1 MSEKLSFDAIDRS
14 ISSLR
19 SLRMP
24 EDEDIFWFRDD
35 LHQPYPIS
43 PMGMTTIQKHH
54 AWGYHVAAEETKLPP
69 SMGSHVK
76 IYKGRVFLG
85 FQGLTDPEVIET
97 RAAQHSQLLDY
108 LRANWD
114 EYYKGKI
121 DEVIEGLSFMRSV
134 NDSMSDKDLHN
145 ALVRSEQINRRNWEI
160 HFILMYPADGLYFE
174 FEGFCKEHGLEE
186 KDMVMMLLGIDTMA
200 TRTDRALWE
209 LAKQAEE
216 SGISDLFLTNDDEDI
231 MKALESNPGATKWL
245 ASFHEFLDVYGHRIT
260 AAHLDVTFPTWIE
273 DPSPV
278 FGTVNTYIPK
288 IRNGWDINAERQ
300 KLLKNAKEAG
310 EQFIAKLPEE
320 EKERFKDL
328 LEVGRK
334 IYHFQEDHG
343 FYIDGSSTADLHNVL
358 MVCGR
363 RLNKYG
369 LLKDPK
375 DVFYMTFVE
384 LVEIME
390 SLVLNKLAAI
400 YHYDR
405 LCNGLLEER
414 KRGWNQANELQEA
427 PLTLGPIPEKVED
440 PIMIKVFGMIDEI
453 IKAGKVEE
461 LKVMDRFEGY
471 SGAPGIIEGVARVIT
486 SFEDFPKLQQG
497 DILVCPYTAT
507 AWTPLFPKIKAIV
520 TDTGGMLTHAAI
532 TAREYGIPAVV
543 GTWRATKTIKDG
555 DTIRVDGNNGIVEV
569 LKKAGKSTT
578 TG

>member
-69 SMGSHVK
+69 SMGGHVK

-278 FGTVNTYIPK
+278 FGTVKTYIPK